1 MAKAFS
7 GIRVVDFSQVFAGP
21 FCTHQLAS
29 LGADVIKIEEPKL
42 GDQARS
48 IAADNDLG
56 RLGMSPFYLAMNAN
70 KRSMTLDLKH
80 AKAKEILTKL
90 IAGADVVVQNFR
102 GGVLERLG
110 FGYEAVRAIRPDI
123 VYCSISGY
131 GQDGP
136 YASAPAY
143 DGAIQAVSGMMAVT
157 GHASTGPTRVGFTV
171 VDLGTAIMAAFA
183 VSSALYRRAITG
195 EGQNLDVSML
205 DTSLALMAPLLSTY
219 LNLGEEPQLIGNSS
233 PAQAPTADAFPVG
246 RGGMILMSAITDKQ
260 FASIC
265 QAIGQPGL
273 SADPRFDT
281 GNNRRANGAALRGIL
296 IEAFATDD
304 ATGWEKR
311 LGALGVPASAI
322 LSVPQAVAHP
332 QLALRNIMAKL
343 PGEGGIERDITLF
356 ASGFMAGADSPS
368 VVSFPPAKGQHT
380 DEVLRELG
388 YQAGDIAALRADGAL

>member
-29 LGADVIKIEEPKL
+29 LGADVIKIEEPKF

-56 RLGMSPFYLAMNAN
+56 RIGMSPFYLAMNAN

-80 AKAKEILTKL
+80 PKAKEILTKL
-90 IAGADVVVQNFR
+90 ITGADVVVQNFR

-157 GHASTGPTRVGFTV
+157 GHQSTGPTRVGFTV
-171 VDLGTAIMAAFA
+171 VDLATAIMAAFA
-183 VSSALYRRAITG
+183 VSSALYRRATTG

-219 LNLGEEPQLIGNSS
+219 LNLGEEPRLIGNSS

-246 RGGMILMSAITDKQ
+246 GGGMILMSAITDKQ
-260 FASIC
+260 FAATC
-265 QAIGQPGL
+265 QAIGQPNL
-273 SADPRFDT
+273 SADPRFDS
-281 GNNRRANGAALRGIL
+281 GNNRRKHGSALREIL
-296 IEAFATDD
+296 IQAFAADD
-304 ATGWEKR
+304 AAGWEKR

-343 PGEGGIERDITLF
+343 PGGPGIERDITLF

-380 DEVLRELG
+380 DAVLGELG
-388 YQAGDIAALRADGAL
+388 YQANDIAALRAEGVL